1 MIGENMISWGIGL
14 VLLLAAIFGA
24 RRKSRRYGGYIDPV
38 KIRFSPL
45 VTRGFRRK
53 RPEDGLY
60 DDDGRINRHWK
71 P

>member
-1 MIGENMISWGIGL
+1 MIWEDVIPCAFMIAVI
-14 VLLLAAIFGA
+14 LAAAFFD
-24 RRKSRRYGGYIDPV
+24 RRRSGRYGGYTDPV
-38 KIRFSPL
+38 KIRFSP
-45 VTRGFRRK
+45 VIRKGICRK